1 MYCLNLARLMSSAFS
16 VKTLTPHELR
26 VVSKK
31 SMQLQQPQVMSDK
44 VLATNRNA
52 TSSMEHNRL

>member
-1 MYCLNLARLMSSAFS
+1 MSSAFS